1 MRFLYY
7 TGWLLFILLEIA
19 LVYFIM
25 PMPGSQTMNS
35 LPLAYFLYSWRWPLR
50 LIIFGIT
57 AYAWLRMP
65 RRFHWTRLL
74 PLLPVAA
81 VCWLFNGPMS
91 ASGMF
96 KEPRLLRMNAAAQNT
111 VPGNKL
117 ILGVLVNGQAA
128 AYPIQYIAYHHRV
141 TDTLGG
147 KAIWVTYCSVC
158 RSGRVF
164 EPLVNGKPSKFR
176 LVGMDHFNAMF
187 EDELSGSWW
196 RQVNGEAVAGPLSG
210 SSLPEVHAVQMSLSE
225 WLRLHPDSKI
235 MQADPYSTKYYER
248 LSQYESG
255 GSRNALTRSDTGN
268 WQPKSWVAGIV
279 WKGKAR
285 AYNWKQL
292 QAATLIHDTIAGTQI
307 ALVLWGKGQ
316 NLSAWQ
322 VSGPAEL
329 VGDSIQCAG
338 RRYDLAGRGTG
349 DKLKPIPVY
358 QEFWHSWKEFHPG
371 TSKKSFSR
379 RFRTF

>member
-7 TGWLLFILLEIA
+7 FGWLLFMLLEIA

-35 LPLAYFLYSWRWPLR
+35 LPLAYFLYCWRWPLR
-50 LIIFGIT
+50 LLVLGLT
-57 AYAWLRMP
+57 TYAWRKLP
-65 RRFHWTRLL
+65 RKIHWTVAL
-74 PLLPVAA
+74 PLLPAA
-81 VCWLFNGPMS
+81 VVCYLFNGPMS
-91 ASGMF
+91 ASVMF
-96 KEPRLLRMNAAAQNT
+96 KEPRILKMKKAAANT

-117 ILGVLVNGQAA
+117 VLGVLLNGQAA

-141 TDTLGG
+141 ADTLGG
-147 KAIWVTYCSVC
+147 KALWVTYCSVC

-210 SSLPEVHAVQMSLSE
+210 SSLPEIPAVQMSLAE
-225 WLRLHPDSKI
+225 WLRLHPDSKV
-235 MQADPYSTKYYER
+235 MQPDPYSTKYYER
-248 LSQYESG
+248 LSQYETG
-255 GSRNALTRSDTGN
+255 GSKSALTCSDTAD
-268 WQPKSWVAGIV
+268 WQSKSWVAGVV
-279 WKGKAR
+279 WKGTSR

-292 QAATLIHDTIAGTQI
+292 QKATLINDTLAGTHI
-307 ALVLWGKGQ
+307 ALLLWGKGQ

-322 VSGPAEL
+322 VSGQAEL
-329 VGDSIQCAG
+329 VGDSIRCAG
-338 RRYDLAGRGTG
+338 KRYDLAGRGAQG
-349 DKLKPIPVY
+349 KLKAIPVY
-358 QEFWHSWKEFHPG
+358 QEFWHSWKEFHPK
-371 TSKKSFSR
+371 TSR
-379 RFRTF
+379 H